1 MSILHLTV
9 DQILEGS
16 QYSFPFSQSLFQK
29 KRAHAVVYTARVFS
43 ECSRPHLMGV
53 QAPSLSCLLLS
64 YNQFNT
70 RFFSFVFYFGLQFI
84 ITPIAKYKFLF
95 FGNPYFVLLI
105 FKNKSRRLLL
115 NTKINIALIYEF
127 SINSIRKNKNR
138 TFYESGFEI
147 LFHQCKC
154 LHSFLYIFFHSFLC
168 CNYNRRIKNRFIRI

>member
-29 KRAHAVVYTARVFS
+29 KRAHAVVYTARVFI

-53 QAPSLSCLLLS
+53 QAPSLCYLLLS
-64 YNQFNT
+64 NDEFNT

-84 ITPIAKYKFLF
+84 IPPIAKHKFLF

-105 FKNKSRRLLL
+105 FKNKCRCLLL
-115 NTKINIALIYEF
+115 NTK
-127 SINSIRKNKNR
+127 SISR
-138 TFYESGFEI
+138 
-147 LFHQCKC
+147 L
-154 LHSFLYIFFHSFLC
+154 LY
-168 CNYNRRIKNRFIRI
+168 K